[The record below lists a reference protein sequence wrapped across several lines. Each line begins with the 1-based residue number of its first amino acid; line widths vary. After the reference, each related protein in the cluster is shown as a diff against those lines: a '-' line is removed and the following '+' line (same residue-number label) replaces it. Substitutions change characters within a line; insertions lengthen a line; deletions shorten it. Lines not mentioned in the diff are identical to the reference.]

1 MKQCIIILVA
11 ILFVLT
17 GCQVHSEP
25 EHKEHAIS
33 IGDEISHGTPPKSIS
48 LYEFD
53 ELIRIQKIVALNNEN
68 DLQFVAHEYNLESG
82 ADIINFLE
90 IIESIPVLKLFDGQI
105 IYIGYQW
112 PVSENNSTGG
122 ELTTATQN
130 LGIAYITIQAND
142 GSWFRI
148 NYWLKNKDMALEKII
163 GVSDRSTSLLKTPLQ
178 AVNGRCYV
186 YHETRE
192 PHSTESGDV
201 ITWSAVVDG
210 IPVMIKYYS
219 ENANA
224 VKTETVFNNA
234 IIGDIQ

>member
-1 MKQCIIILVA
+1 MKRCIIILA
-11 ILFVLT
+11 SILFILT
-17 GCQVHSEP
+17 GCQALSEP
-25 EHKEHAIS
+25 EHSEPALS
-33 IGDEISHGTPPKSIS
+33 VGDQLSHGTPPKSIS

-53 ELIRIQKIVALNNEN
+53 ELIRIKKIVALKNEN
-68 DLQFVAHEYNLESG
+68 DLQSVAHEYNLESG

-112 PVSENNSTGG
+112 PVSENNTNGV
-122 ELTTATQN
+122 ELSAASQN
-130 LGIAYITIQAND
+130 LGIVYITIQEKD

-148 NYWLKNKDMALEKII
+148 NYWLKNKDMALEDIV
-163 GVSDRSTSLLKTPLQ
+163 GASDRNTSLLKTPLQ

-192 PHSTESGDV
+192 PHSTESGEV

-219 ENANA
+219 ENANT
-224 VKTETVFNNA
+224 VKAETMFNNA
-234 IIGDIQ
+234 IIGNIQ

>member
-1 MKQCIIILVA
+1 MKRFIIILVA
-11 ILFVLT
+11 ILLILT
-17 GCQVHSEP
+17 GCQALSEQ
-25 EHKEHAIS
+25 EHKEPVLS
-33 IGDEISHGTPPKSIS
+33 TGDEMSHGTPPKSIS

-53 ELIRIQKIVALNNEN
+53 ELIRIKKIVELNNEN
-68 DLQFVAHEYNLESG
+68 DLQSVAHEYNLESG

-112 PVSENNSTGG
+112 PISENNTTGG
-122 ELTTATQN
+122 ELSTATQN
-130 LGIAYITIQAND
+130 LGIAYITIQAKD

-148 NYWLKNKDMALEKII
+148 NYWLKNKDMALEDII
-163 GVSDRSTSLLKTPLQ
+163 GASNRNTSLLKTPLL
-178 AVNGRCYV
+178 AANSRCYV

-192 PHSTESGDV
+192 PHPTESGDV

-234 IIGDIQ
+234 IIGDLQ

>member
-142 GSWFRI
+142 GSWFRV
-148 NYWLKNKDMALEKII
+148 NYRLSHKNRSKEDILES
-163 GVSDRSTSLLKTPLQ
+163 SDRSTSLLQTPVQ
-178 AVNGRCYV
+178 ALNDRLLV
-186 YHETRE
+186 YHETRA
-192 PHSTESGDV
+192 PHSTDSGEV
-201 ITWSAVVDG
+201 ITWFAVVDG